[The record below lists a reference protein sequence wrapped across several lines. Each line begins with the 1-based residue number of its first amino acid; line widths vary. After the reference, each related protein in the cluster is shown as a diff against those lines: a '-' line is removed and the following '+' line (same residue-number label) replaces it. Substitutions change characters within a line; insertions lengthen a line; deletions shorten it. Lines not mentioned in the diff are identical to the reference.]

1 MFRGS
6 SNFEKLLDKATS
18 PLKLEP
24 DWPVIIQI
32 CDQIR
37 QGDVEPK
44 FALSCIKKKMTNVN
58 PHVVMFGLD
67 VLESCVK
74 NCGAPVHDEIGTKPF
89 MESMRET
96 IKTTQHENA
105 RNKLLELIQAWAHA
119 FRNSPKYRCVQ
130 DTVNIL
136 KADGY
141 KFPTLKESDAMF
153 KADTAP
159 EWADGDC
166 CHRCRIQFSVIQ
178 RKHHCRACG
187 QVFCHQCSS
196 KTTNLPKYGIEKD
209 VRVCESCFEKANKP
223 STTSG
228 SKSDD
233 LPIEYLNSSLAQ
245 QNQAPP
251 PRKSEAELKEE
262 EELQLAI
269 ALSQSE
275 AENKSQKPRSAP
287 VSTAVSKSY
296 SPPPKFSL
304 STSPEVENPELA
316 RYLNRTYW
324 QQQSAEFSNA
334 SAPAQQAS
342 QQPQNPQMVNQVAL
356 NGVEDEQM
364 EEFTNTLRSSVEM
377 FVNRMKSN
385 SSRGRSIGNDSSV
398 QTLFLNITAMH
409 SRLLRYIQQQD
420 DSRVYFEGLQ
430 DKLAQVKD
438 ARAALD
444 ALREEHREK
453 LRREAEFAEKQRQMQ
468 MAQKLDIMRKKK
480 QEYLAYQRQ
489 LALQRIQDQ
498 EREMQL
504 RQEQQKQQYMM
515 GSYSSMP
522 YMPQG
527 PQGGYIPDGMVPG
540 RFPGPPPQQ
549 HNFPPYNPSSVP
561 VDQLLAQQML
571 KMQGPGGTPT
581 GGPGNMMMVMGGGPP
596 GMGGAP
602 PGMGAH
608 PMTPPH
614 HTQGPGLSM
623 GQGPMPPHM
632 GPPQQGPP
640 AHPMAPPMGPSPQ
653 HGQPHMPQGP
663 HMGQPVAPP
672 MGVGPP
678 QPGAPPMGVQG
689 PPMGMMPPP
698 GVHHPPPQEIHHHVK
713 EEEKTAELISFD

>member
-275 AENKSQKPRSAP
+275 AENKSQ
-287 VSTAVSKSY
+287 
-296 SPPPKFSL
+296 L

-342 QQPQNPQMVNQVAL
+342 QQVIIVLPFIFFLLYYRFSFELFIFQPQNPQMVNQVAL

-420 DSRVYFEGLQ
+420 DSRG
-430 DKLAQVKD
+430 
-438 ARAALD
+438 
-444 ALREEHREK
+444 
-453 LRREAEFAEKQRQMQ
+453 
-468 MAQKLDIMRKKK
+468 
-480 QEYLAYQRQ
+480 
-489 LALQRIQDQ
+489 
-498 EREMQL
+498 
-504 RQEQQKQQYMM
+504 
-515 GSYSSMP
+515 
-522 YMPQG
+522 
-527 PQGGYIPDGMVPG
+527 
-540 RFPGPPPQQ
+540 
-549 HNFPPYNPSSVP
+549 
-561 VDQLLAQQML
+561 
-571 KMQGPGGTPT
+571 
-581 GGPGNMMMVMGGGPP
+581 
-596 GMGGAP
+596 
-602 PGMGAH
+602 
-608 PMTPPH
+608 
-614 HTQGPGLSM
+614 
-623 GQGPMPPHM
+623 
-632 GPPQQGPP
+632 
-640 AHPMAPPMGPSPQ
+640 
-653 HGQPHMPQGP
+653 
-663 HMGQPVAPP
+663 
-672 MGVGPP
+672 
-678 QPGAPPMGVQG
+678 
-689 PPMGMMPPP
+689 
-698 GVHHPPPQEIHHHVK
+698 
-713 EEEKTAELISFD
+713 